1 MDAVSSH
8 SALEALLA
16 WMLQHPG
23 LSGLAVFAVAM
34 LESVLLLGIVVP
46 GALMMLAIGALVAL
60 GALDLWSTLAWAV
73 AGAVTGDGLSYW
85 IGRHFRE
92 RLRGMWPLRR
102 FPALMDRGEVFF
114 RRHGGKSV
122 VFGRFVGPVRAVV
135 PTIAGMLGMSPGRFA
150 VINILSALAWA
161 PAYILPGVAF
171 GASLQLASEV
181 AWRLALM
188 VLAVVAL
195 LLLTGWI
202 VRRTFSLLQPRA
214 DRVLAALLHWGQRH
228 PRLGPLATALVDP
241 QRPESR
247 ALVVLALVLLV
258 MGFSFFAIVWHVAG
272 GPGPARLDLLTYD
285 LMRSLRTPW
294 MDAFMVAVTMLGDAW
309 VYVPLGLVVLAW
321 LLWQRDQPAAVHWLA
336 ALGFGAVLTRVLKT
350 ALHTPRPTELYTGV
364 SGFSFPSAH
373 ATMAAVTYGFLAVLI
388 ARELPLTGRRLV
400 YVGAGLVI
408 MLIGASRIY
417 LGAHWLSDVAGGLTL
432 GLAWTALLGIAY
444 RRHIAPP
451 LPAGQ
456 FLLLLGVTLPLLG
469 GVHIYRD
476 HGREINRY
484 ALRHPVQPLA
494 SAQWWTSAW
503 AELPA
508 FVDDLGRD
516 RRQPFN
522 LQWAGG
528 PDALM
533 RRLEVQGW
541 HRPPPVL
548 AASVLQWLNPKPTL
562 AHLPVLPHVNDG
574 RHETLLLVHSGP
586 TPQQQWVLRLWP
598 SDRALTPGGQPLWLG
613 SVSQQHLARPLGTLA
628 FPVTGNDFDAP
639 LAVLTPAFQGL
650 QWRSVWRPAAEIPA
664 GVVWDGEVILVK
676 ELRTED

>member
-1 MDAVSSH
+1 
-8 SALEALLA
+8 
-16 WMLQHPG
+16 
-23 LSGLAVFAVAM
+23 
-34 LESVLLLGIVVP
+34 
-46 GALMMLAIGALVAL
+46 
-60 GALDLWSTLAWAV
+60 
-73 AGAVTGDGLSYW
+73 
-85 IGRHFRE
+85 
-92 RLRGMWPLRR
+92 
-102 FPALMDRGEVFF
+102 
-114 RRHGGKSV
+114 
-122 VFGRFVGPVRAVV
+122 
-135 PTIAGMLGMSPGRFA
+135 
-150 VINILSALAWA
+150 
-161 PAYILPGVAF
+161 
-171 GASLQLASEV
+171 
-181 AWRLALM
+181 
-188 VLAVVAL
+188 
-195 LLLTGWI
+195 
-202 VRRTFSLLQPRA
+202 
-214 DRVLAALLHWGQRH
+214 
-228 PRLGPLATALVDP
+228 
-241 QRPESR
+241 
-247 ALVVLALVLLV
+247 
-258 MGFSFFAIVWHVAG
+258 
-272 GPGPARLDLLTYD
+272 
-285 LMRSLRTPW
+285 